1 MCIIIHI
8 KQEIDYFIK
17 SHRGGYIMKQSKLF
31 KVVSLIGI
39 SVLTMGLFV
48 GCGNSATKTTDASTQ
63 TAEASP
69 KNSTETTNSDNVIV
83 MGTNAEFEPFEYR
96 DGLDIVGFDVEIA
109 KAVANKLGKELKIED
124 MAFDSLIMGLNNDKM
139 DFIAA
144 GMTATEERAQQ
155 VDFSDSYFKSKQ
167 VIIVKADNTAI
178 ASADDLVGKS
188 VGVQLGTTGDLFVS
202 GTEGVTVVQVKKGT
216 QAVMD
221 LQNGKVDA
229 VVIDEEPA
237 KKMIAGKTDVKILE
251 VPFIEEEYA
260 IAVKK
265 GNTELLNTIN
275 ETIEELKANGEYD
288 KIYEQFFGKTE

>member
-1 MCIIIHI
+1 
-8 KQEIDYFIK
+8 
-17 SHRGGYIMKQSKLF
+17 MKQSKLF
-31 KVVSLIGI
+31 KVVSLLGI

-48 GCGNSATKTTDASTQ
+48 GCGNSATNTTNADVEAAQ
-63 TAEASP
+63 TTEASP
-69 KNSTETTNSDNVIV
+69 ENGTEPVDADNVIV

-155 VDFSDSYFKSKQ
+155 VDFSESYFKSKQ

-178 ASADDLVGKS
+178 ASADDLVGKT

-237 KKMIAGKTDVKILE
+237 KKMTADKEDVKILE

-275 ETIEELKANGEYD
+275 ETIKELKANGEYD

>member
-1 MCIIIHI
+1 
-8 KQEIDYFIK
+8 
-17 SHRGGYIMKQSKLF
+17 MKQSKLF

-69 KNSTETTNSDNVIV
+69 ENSTEPTNSDNVIV

-265 GNTELLNTIN
+265 VIQN
-275 ETIEELKANGEYD
+275 
-288 KIYEQFFGKTE
+288 F

>member
-1 MCIIIHI
+1 M
-8 KQEIDYFIK
+8 
-17 SHRGGYIMKQSKLF
+17 MKHSKLF

-48 GCGNSATKTTDASTQ
+48 GCGSPATKTTDTSAQ

-69 KNSTETTNSDNVIV
+69 ENSTEPTNSDNVIV

-124 MAFDSLIMGLNNDKM
+124 MAFDSLIMGLNNEKM

-167 VIIVKADNTAI
+167 VIIVKTDNTEI
-178 ASADDLVGKS
+178 TSADDLVGKS

>member
-69 KNSTETTNSDNVIV
+69 KNSTEPTNSDNVIV

>member
-1 MCIIIHI
+1 
-8 KQEIDYFIK
+8 
-17 SHRGGYIMKQSKLF
+17 MKQSKLF

-69 KNSTETTNSDNVIV
+69 ENSTEPTNSDNVIV

-202 GTEGVTVVQVKKGT
+202 GTEGVTVVQVKKRT

>member
-1 MCIIIHI
+1 
-8 KQEIDYFIK
+8 
-17 SHRGGYIMKQSKLF
+17 MKQSKLF

-39 SVLTMGLFV
+39 SVLTMELFV

-69 KNSTETTNSDNVIV
+69 ENSTEPTNSDNVIV
-83 MGTNAEFEPFEYR
+83 IGTNAEFEPFEYR

-237 KKMIAGKTDVKILE
+237 KKMIAGKTDVTILE

>member
-1 MCIIIHI
+1 
-8 KQEIDYFIK
+8 
-17 SHRGGYIMKQSKLF
+17 MKQSKLF

-69 KNSTETTNSDNVIV
+69 ENSTEPTNSDNVIV

-251 VPFIEEEYA
+251 VPFTEEEYA

>member
-1 MCIIIHI
+1 
-8 KQEIDYFIK
+8 
-17 SHRGGYIMKQSKLF
+17 MKQSKLF
-31 KVVSLIGI
+31 KVVSLLGI

-48 GCGNSATKTTDASTQ
+48 GCGNSATNTTNASAEPTQ
-63 TAEASP
+63 TAEANP
-69 KNSTETTNSDNVIV
+69 ENGTEPVNAENVIV

-155 VDFSDSYFKSKQ
+155 VDFSESYFKSKQ

-178 ASADDLVGKS
+178 ASADDLVGKT

-237 KKMIAGKTDVKILE
+237 KKMTAGKTDVKILE
-251 VPFIEEEYA
+251 APFVEEEYA

>member
-1 MCIIIHI
+1 
-8 KQEIDYFIK
+8 
-17 SHRGGYIMKQSKLF
+17 MKQSKLF

-48 GCGNSATKTTDASTQ
+48 GCGNSATKTTDVSNQ

-69 KNSTETTNSDNVIV
+69 ENSTEPTNSDNVIV

-167 VIIVKADNTAI
+167 VIIVKADNTEI